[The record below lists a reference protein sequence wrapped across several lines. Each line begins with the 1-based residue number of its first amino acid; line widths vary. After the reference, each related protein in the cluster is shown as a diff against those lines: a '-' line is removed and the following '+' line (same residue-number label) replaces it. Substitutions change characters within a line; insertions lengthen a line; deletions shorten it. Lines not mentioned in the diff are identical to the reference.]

1 HSPRIRSSGR
11 SSSSRTRSYLSSRKI
26 GRIRCE
32 SLMLLLDTCCLL
44 WLVGEQHRLSARA
57 RQLIAAH
64 ADSLFI
70 SAITGFEIALKQAK
84 GRLVLPLPAEPW
96 LERALVQHSVGEIP
110 VTWRI
115 AARSA
120 TLPPLHADPC
130 DRIIV

>member
-1 HSPRIRSSGR
+1 MQSPRAVAA
-11 SSSSRTRSYLSSRKI
+11 LVA
-26 GRIRCE
+26 
-32 SLMLLLDTCCLL
+32 MV
-44 WLVGEQHRLSARA
+44 LVGMMLTGAP
-57 RQLIAAH
+57 IAAH

-115 AARSA
+115 AARSEN
-120 TLPPLHADPC
+120 PPRNQAYS
-130 DRIIV
+130 

>member
-1 HSPRIRSSGR
+1 
-11 SSSSRTRSYLSSRKI
+11 
-26 GRIRCE
+26 
-32 SLMLLLDTCCLL
+32 MLLLDTCCLL

-84 GRLVLPLPAEPW
+84 GRLGLPLPAEVW
-96 LERALVQHSVGEIP
+96 LERALVQHGLGEIP

-130 DRIIV
+130 DRIIVATAEIEALLILTPDTLIAGYPPAHVVW

>member
-1 HSPRIRSSGR
+1 
-11 SSSSRTRSYLSSRKI
+11 
-26 GRIRCE
+26 
-32 SLMLLLDTCCLL
+32 MLLLDTCCLL

-130 DRIIV
+130 DRIIVATAEIEALLILTPDSLITSYPSAHVVW